1 MELQKSNEMP
11 KEEPQGKPK
20 GPSISKTV
28 HVMPSKP
35 PAQPTAVAETG
46 QPAAPIAEKPAP
58 PAREEPAPLLSAN
71 HAPPAGEES
80 SRPIKGIS
88 LGKRLSA
95 FEMAARNAPRLKIPW
110 KYRLRPDK
118 GLARRA
124 AWDVS
129 ALLSLLVNAVLLA
142 VIVLLAVQVRNLK
155 GTVNGLLGGLYDNFT
170 RMDNSV
176 ISTTITI
183 NQLPIPIDF
192 VLPVSQPSTN
202 VTLTQDVTIRGAHV
216 VINTGAMSINSAATV
231 TLPAGTTLPVS
242 LYMEIP
248 VKTTVLLDLAL
259 PVNIKLAEANFPD
272 PNIANLHAAFVGL
285 QNTVG
290 PFYCLLQPG
299 AQDYTG
305 FYICQQG
312 NYALKPTNP

>member
-1 MELQKSNEMP
+1 MELLKTNETSR
-11 KEEPQGKPK
+11 EDSQGKPK
-20 GPSISKTV
+20 GPSKII
-28 HVMPSKP
+28 HVMPSKS
-35 PAQPTAVAETG
+35 PAQPAAMAETG
-46 QPAAPIAEKPAP
+46 QPATPVAEKTAPPASEDPAPLSGANPAP
-58 PAREEPAPLLSAN
+58 PAGKKPFQFVR
-71 HAPPAGEES
+71 
-80 SRPIKGIS
+80 GIS

-95 FEMAARNAPRLKIPW
+95 FEKAARNAPRLKIPL
-110 KYRLRPDK
+110 KYRLLPDK

-124 AWDVS
+124 AWDIS
-129 ALLSLLVNAVLLA
+129 AILSLLVNAVLLA
-142 VIVLLAVQVRNLK
+142 VIVILAVQVSNLK
-155 GTVNGLLGGLYDNFT
+155 STVNGLLGGLYDNFV

-176 ISTTITI
+176 ISTTITV
-183 NQLPIPIDF
+183 NQMPIPIDF
-192 VLPVSQPSTN
+192 ILPVSQPSIN
-202 VTLTQDVTIRGAHV
+202 VTLTQDVTIRGARV
-216 VINTGAMSINSAATV
+216 VINTGAMSINSSATV

-299 AQDYTG
+299 AQNYAG
-305 FYICQQG
+305 SYICQQG
-312 NYALKPTNP
+312 IYVPKSTNP